1 MLYWIAVALD
11 GFDLVV
17 LGTVIPTLSKTGDLG
32 FTDAWLTTA
41 STLGLVG
48 VGLGA
53 VATGALT
60 DRWGR
65 RRTLL
70 GSIALFSAATLVGGF
85 APTMTAFIILASSSA
100 SDWAHVCRPRWR
112 SSPNMPARGRT
123 RRRSP
128 WP

>member
-1 MLYWIAVALD
+1 M
-11 GFDLVV
+11 
-17 LGTVIPTLSKTGDLG
+17 IPTLSKAGDLG

-53 VATGALT
+53 VATGPLT

-70 GSIALFSAATLVGGF
+70 GSIALFSAATLAGGF
-85 APTMTAFIILASSSA
+85 APTMNATAVTMAMTGNHAGARAAGTRPRARAWLAVDVCGRRPPGHRAAPASS
-100 SDWAHVCRPRWR
+100 
-112 SSPNMPARGRT
+112 G
-123 RRRSP
+123 
-128 WP
+128 